1 MDKDSASPLLPQLE
15 TEPSDSSIYLSHG
28 SARMALLEAEL
39 AKGKVIMELQKKPIA

>member
-1 MDKDSASPLLPQLE
+1 MDKDSAPPLLPQLE

-28 SARMALLEAEL
+28 LTWTALLEAEQ